1 MKMKNQ
7 VLEQF
12 NKIYPDA
19 SSPIIIRSPGRINI
33 IGEHTDYNEGFV
45 LPAAIDKAIYVAIS
59 KRDDD
64 EIHLYAGDYN
74 ESHVVHTDAVAISEK
89 HWPNYI
95 LGVVDQLQKRSYK
108 IAGFNLVIDGDVPL
122 GAGLSSSAAV
132 ECATAFALN
141 ELFGLGLTRLE
152 MVQIAQKAEHTFA
165 GVMCGIMDQF
175 ASMFGKKDHVIQL
188 DCRSI
193 EYEYVPLELKGYKI
207 LLLNTNVK
215 HSLSSSAY
223 NERREQ
229 CEQGVAWVREYNK
242 DVLSLRDVTMQM
254 LDDHVLPKDELI
266 YKRCKY
272 VVEEIQRLLQGCK
285 DLQHGDVNALGKKM
299 FRTHEGLSKEYE
311 VSCEELDFLVDA
323 VKDDV
328 DVIGARMMGGGFGGC
343 TINIIKE
350 EAIEGIASRLKPL
363 YKQAFDK
370 DLDYYIA
377 SIEDGTSFVTYE
389 LSELKSA

>member
-19 SSPIIIRSPGRINI
+19 PSPLIIRSPGRINI

-45 LPAAIDKAIYVAIS
+45 LPAAIDKAIYVAIA

-74 ESHVVHTDAVAISEK
+74 ESHVVNTDAVAISEK

-95 LGVVDQLQKRSYK
+95 LGVVDQLQKK
-108 IAGFNLVIDGDVPL
+108 GFNIGGFSLAIDGDVPL

-141 ELFGLGLTRLE
+141 ELFGLGLTKLE
-152 MVQIAQKAEHTFA
+152 MVKRAQKAEHTFA

-175 ASMFGKKDHVIQL
+175 ASMFGKKDNVIQL

-193 EYEYVPLELKGYKI
+193 EYEYEPFELKDYKI

-223 NERREQ
+223 NERRQQ
-229 CEQGVAWVREYNK
+229 CEQGVAWVREYHK
-242 DVLSLRDVTMQM
+242 DVLSLRDVTIQM
-254 LDDHVLPKDELI
+254 LNDHVLPKDELI

-272 VVEEIQRLLQGCK
+272 VVEEIERLLQGCK
-285 DLQHGDVNALGKKM
+285 DLQEGDIKALGKKM

-323 VKDDV
+323 VKDNS

-350 EAIEGIASRLKPL
+350 DAIDELVNKLKPL

-370 DLDYYIA
+370 DLDHYIA
-377 SIEDGTSFVTYE
+377 SIEDGTSLVID
-389 LSELKSA
+389 

>member
-19 SSPIIIRSPGRINI
+19 PSPLIIRSPGRINI

-45 LPAAIDKAIYVAIS
+45 LPAAIDKAIYVAIA

-74 ESHVVHTDAVAISEK
+74 ESHVVNADAVAISEK

-95 LGVVDQLQKRSYK
+95 LGVVDQLQKK
-108 IAGFNLVIDGDVPL
+108 GFNIGGFSLAIDGDVPL

-141 ELFGLGLTRLE
+141 ELFGLGLTKLE
-152 MVQIAQKAEHTFA
+152 MVKRAQKAEHTFA

-175 ASMFGKKDHVIQL
+175 ASMFGKKDNVIQL

-193 EYEYVPLELKGYKI
+193 EYEYEPFELKDYKI

-223 NERREQ
+223 NERRQQ
-229 CEQGVAWVREYNK
+229 CEQGVAWVREYHK
-242 DVLSLRDVTMQM
+242 DVLSLRDVTIQM
-254 LDDHVLPKDELI
+254 LNDHVLPKDELI

-272 VVEEIQRLLQGCK
+272 VVEEIERLLEGCK
-285 DLQHGDVNALGKKM
+285 DLQEGDMKALGKKM

-323 VKDDV
+323 VKDNP

-350 EAIEGIASRLKPL
+350 DAIDELVNKLKPL

-370 DLDYYIA
+370 DLDHYIA
-377 SIEDGTSFVTYE
+377 SIEDGASLVID
-389 LSELKSA
+389 